1 MVDVA
6 ELSWTVTG
14 EASGERT
21 AVVLNQMT
29 QAAAGAEAGL
39 DRVGATS
46 KRTATDLAG
55 ITSSATSAGGAARQ
69 TATEMAGLSGASTNA
84 TSSLRDMA
92 QAVMAV
98 DAAESAAAQGARE
111 LTSATAGVSP
121 AMDRS
126 AASARNAAVSY
137 GDFYDA
143 AQRDFSTQWA
153 QAGNRVI
160 GTNTKLATSNKH
172 LQQATINMTRQFAD
186 VAVTIGTMNPLM
198 VLLQQGPQIADGFQ
212 QASHA
217 GLGFKAVLRGVWLE
231 LSPIL
236 IILAPIIAAVGALTA
251 AFAIGTREINQ
262 NMGKVTDGLGLT
274 EAQLE
279 RVKHKSVT
287 MGDTMKAVFQVTGRY
302 IKEAFSEEIG
312 AVQGAL
318 SLVYNTLITNTV
330 NTVKIILG
338 AFVGAYE
345 AIRAVWG
352 LLPGALGDLAVQAAN
367 AVIAAT
373 EGMINKAIAGIN
385 ALRPALNMA
394 AKMMG
399 QAFQI
404 PELDDVAF
412 ERVANKN
419 AGAAAKAG
427 SAAMDAFGAGMKSAW
442 AGVDKFLADVQKQAF
457 ANARAAALK
466 EAGKAAKG
474 AKDASDKLAES
485 LARELE
491 AMARTTGANYALAEA
506 YGVSDEAALRAM
518 AAVDATG
525 KAIKRQGDVALF
537 VEAQLR
543 LNASKEAVRNAERL
557 SALEFESRVMG
568 ELDAKVRDG
577 TMSREEA
584 NAQLA
589 IEKDLRWTIAAAT
602 AAQGEELDALN
613 KRMAKYRA
621 DAAAE
626 AKARK
631 GASDE
636 DKLRDM
642 IRDQQR
648 AAELIGKTAVEQAK
662 LNAEW
667 AIEDMRLDALNPRL
681 QQMAEFFVLLAENAA
696 KDPLG
701 DMIRELEE
709 VADLVGQAASGM
721 EAAFGRVGGAI
732 GGVASI
738 LADYGAEVKRVDKLV
753 KDGQLDAAQGERRK
767 AMTTVQAYGDMLG
780 AAKDFFNE
788 GSTGYKVLAA
798 AEKAMRVQQFF
809 MSLQAMAQ
817 SAAETFALLAQNTA
831 KVVSFKTVEVAAQ
844 SAWAAILGPIGW
856 AATALSFVFSLFGGG
871 GSSKKKQK
879 AEEEAKKAE
888 EIAKQRAELE
898 IALMKA
904 QGDAAGALAAERK
917 KELAE
922 MDASLRALQ
931 EQVWAAEDLAAA
943 QERAREI
950 AREREDI
957 EVEIMRLLG
966 DEAGALV
973 IERQRELAELDE
985 SNRALK
991 ERVYALQDEAAAME
1005 RLAEARDFA
1014 ADIAQDL
1021 LTRIDPFQ
1029 GALAGLARSQAA
1041 RQAEVDALRNV
1052 LPVDEFATLTD
1063 QVARLNALELDEIMA
1078 KFTVDLIA
1086 GSKALQEG
1094 LGAFL
1099 PGGGITTA
1107 DEIAAD
1113 RQRRL
1118 DAERAAAADSAT
1130 AAEEAA
1136 AAWAETV
1143 KAVEDGR
1150 RGLILAGN
1158 VAGAL
1163 AAEWSITKLD
1173 PGTFTRR
1180 DGSINIGALNFEVAK
1195 AQADNAKRLANLAS
1209 ANALQ
1214 VQDVGRVLTQLRAY
1228 VGDNLDNPL
1237 GGGVNQGMLS
1247 RIAGIVGA
1255 GYSEAI
1261 RDAVQGLTGVLA
1273 NEQVRQRYQ
1282 AGGPGLAGV
1291 RFAQESLAF
1300 AREARDVVAYRD
1312 AIGQLQGQ
1320 LREGVITFGDYTRAV
1335 EAVDQLMGSAIAYLD
1350 PVMAAIREAGAIAG
1364 YQQAGLDSI
1373 AYYFGEIASATAALN
1388 AAAAEAE
1395 EPISLVAAAV
1405 GRLTSIAQVFNE
1417 SVAAATYMGANAD
1430 NADVATAQLIAE
1442 AAAVAARVITTADA
1456 ARIAAEIAND
1466 PAFAGMSPTA
1476 LRDTSLLLDGLQ
1488 AFDPVAFENT
1498 FLRLNNALV
1507 TEAITREQYAVLF
1520 NRSLDIF
1527 SGMDEAAK
1535 AIDDMRRAAGS
1546 FADAFLLS
1554 SGTTLMG
1561 RAQFAEAYRQYQ
1573 GLLARVRGGDVGAFG
1588 DLTDAATTLR
1598 DRGNSTFSTFL
1609 EAQNL
1614 QDQIVDAFRD
1624 IEANGIATSHEER
1637 LELGVNRM
1645 ADTAERMED
1654 LLERGN
1660 ALLASIDGNQAEQ
1673 RKTVERSLA
1682 QT

>member
-111 LTSATAGVSP
+111 LTSATAGISP
-121 AMDRS
+121 TMDRS
-126 AASARNAAVSY
+126 AASARSAAVSY

-143 AQRDFSTQWA
+143 ANRDFATQWVT
-153 QAGNRVI
+153 QGNRAI
-160 GTNTKLATSNKH
+160 ATGDKLARSNTAVTR
-172 LQQATINMTRQFAD
+172 ATLNMTRQFSD
-186 VAVTIGTMNPLM
+186 VGVSIASGMPIWM
-198 VLLQQGPQIADGFQ
+198 VAIQQGSQIQDGFA
-212 QASHA
+212 QAKSE
-217 GLGFKAVLRGVWLE
+217 GVGFAQVLRSFGPLFAV
-231 LSPIL
+231 
-236 IILAPIIAAVGALTA
+236 LAPIAVAVGGIALAFNVA
-251 AFAIGTREINQ
+251 AGEIEADNRGLI
-262 NMGKVTDGLGLT
+262 NTLGLT
-274 EAQLE
+274 EDQLE
-279 RVKHKSVT
+279 KVKNKSVT
-287 MGDTMKAVFQVTGRY
+287 MGDVMQGVWRTAAQMLTAEFGPQIAAVAGFFDSLWAGIVRGATNTFSHWLGVAGAAYRA
-302 IKEAFSEEIG
+302 IEAIWRNFPAVIGDAAVG
-312 AVQGAL
+312 AVNIA
-318 SLVYNTLITNTV
+318 ITAMNR
-330 NTVKIILG
+330 LM
-338 AFVGAYE
+338 AE
-345 AIRAVWG
+345 A
-352 LLPGALGDLAVQAAN
+352 AA
-367 AVIAAT
+367 
-373 EGMINKAIAGIN
+373 KLN
-385 ALRPALNMA
+385 ALRPLVNTYLTITNSPFRLPEITAPQIALMKNQHAGAMA
-394 AKMMG
+394 N
-399 QAFQI
+399 
-404 PELDDVAF
+404 V
-412 ERVANKN
+412 
-419 AGAAAKAG
+419 GAAARAGYAEGVGVIGQIVQNTLAAATDRWRNEAGDIKAG
-427 SAAMDAFGAGMKSAW
+427 HD
-442 AGVDKFLADVQKQAF
+442 
-457 ANARAAALK
+457 
-466 EAGKAAKG
+466 KAAK
-474 AKDASDKLAES
+474 AARDQADELEKLRKELENLAEEVQAIEGRLGGPAAQAMRRYQEETETLRKALMAGLLPYEKWVS
-485 LARELE
+485 LTDALGAELHIATVGVKELE
-491 AMARTTGANYALAEA
+491 TNVSGLRGPMEGVKFETEDWGKKAEEAMERFDDLSYSIGGVLSSFRDGDWAGAMSGLMGAINGITEA
-506 YGVSDEAALRAM
+506 WKRSKTEAALAL
-518 AAVDATG
+518 AAG
-525 KAIKRQGDVALF
+525 
-537 VEAQLR
+537 
-543 LNASKEAVRNAERL
+543 
-557 SALEFESRVMG
+557 
-568 ELDAKVRDG
+568 
-577 TMSREEA
+577 
-584 NAQLA
+584 
-589 IEKDLRWTIAAAT
+589 
-602 AAQGEELDALN
+602 
-613 KRMAKYRA
+613 
-621 DAAAE
+621 
-626 AKARK
+626 
-631 GASDE
+631 
-636 DKLRDM
+636 
-642 IRDQQR
+642 
-648 AAELIGKTAVEQAK
+648 
-662 LNAEW
+662 
-667 AIEDMRLDALNPRL
+667 
-681 QQMAEFFVLLAENAA
+681 
-696 KDPLG
+696 
-701 DMIRELEE
+701 
-709 VADLVGQAASGM
+709 VGQMIGGRAGGAISGAASGAM
-721 EAAFGRVGGAI
+721 MGMQLGSIVPVVGNVAGAVIGGALGLL
-732 GGVASI
+732 GG
-738 LADYGAEVKRVDKLV
+738 
-753 KDGQLDAAQGERRK
+753 
-767 AMTTVQAYGDMLG
+767 
-780 AAKDFFNE
+780 
-788 GSTGYKVLAA
+788 
-798 AEKAMRVQQFF
+798 
-809 MSLQAMAQ
+809 
-817 SAAETFALLAQNTA
+817 
-831 KVVSFKTVEVAAQ
+831 
-844 SAWAAILGPIGW
+844 
-856 AATALSFVFSLFGGG
+856 LFGGG
-871 GSSKKKQK
+871 GEKKRQREEEARRK
-879 AEEEAKKAE
+879 AEEEARKAAQIAAE
-888 EIAKQRAELE
+888 ARAFEIRLIELT
-898 IALMKA
+898 
-904 QGDAAGALAAERK
+904 QGEVAALAERRK
-917 KELAE
+917 DELAAT
-922 MDASLRALQ
+922 DA
-931 EQVWAAEDLAAA
+931 
-943 QERAREI
+943 
-950 AREREDI
+950 
-957 EVEIMRLLG
+957 
-966 DEAGALV
+966 
-973 IERQRELAELDE
+973 
-985 SNRALK
+985 SNRA
-991 ERVYALQDEAAAME
+991 ALEHIWALEDEKVAAAKAAEEAEKLAQAAAELAE

-1150 RGLILAGN
+1150 RGLVLAGN

-1195 AQADNAKRLANLAS
+1195 AQAENAKRLANLAS

-1214 VQDVGRVLTQLRAY
+1214 VQDVGRVLTQLRGY

-1237 GGGVNQGMLS
+1237 GGGVNQGMLA

-1291 RFAQESLAF
+1291 RFAQENLAF

-1430 NADVATAQLIAE
+1430 SADVATAQLIAE

-1527 SGMDEAAK
+1527 GGMDEAAK

-1660 ALLASIDGNQAEQ
+1660 ALLASIDGNQAEA

-1682 QT
+1682 QP